1 MSLERGS
8 HFGPYEVVSRI
19 GTGGMGEVYRAR
31 DPRLDRDVALKVLP
45 GDLAGDRERL
55 VRFEREARAASALNH
70 PNIITIYEIGVANGV
85 SYIAMEFVDGWTLR
99 DMMAEGPLEQKR
111 MTELAVQIAD
121 GLAKAHAAGIVHRD
135 LKPANVMVTRDGF
148 AKILDFGLARR
159 APRDNSQSVLPTV
172 TLETEPGTV
181 FGTVG
186 YMSPE
191 QATAKPV
198 DFRSDQF
205 SFGAILYEMATGQ
218 RAFDR
223 PSSLETMMAILKE
236 DPKPPSEVNPAIPER
251 LNAIITRCLAKDP
264 KDRYWTTKNLASD
277 LKELASGV
285 QSAPI
290 AQPPPRRSRP
300 TRAGLVTVVA
310 ALLVAG
316 AAAFFLTRSGGGA
329 IDSLAVLPF
338 ETTSPEPDAAYLGQG
353 IADNLIQRLSSLP
366 NLRVIS
372 RSSVSRYR
380 GQAVDPQKA
389 ARELKVRAV
398 LTGTVVQRGDRLNV
412 TAELVDA
419 RRNAHL
425 WGKQYERRF
434 DDILTLQEEISRD
447 VSAELRPQRAPEKA
461 PVANRGATTVADAYR
476 SYLKGRYHWN
486 KRTEADARRAIAYFQ
501 EAIERDPSYADA
513 YDGLC
518 DAWTTLGWYG
528 FVPPTEAYPRAQAA
542 ARKAIEIDETVAEA
556 HASLGG
562 IELWFGW
569 NWSVAEREF
578 ARTLELDPNYAPGRH
593 WHADLFSIRGRHD
606 EAIAESRKALELDPL
621 SLIINTW
628 LARRYYFARRLEDAE
643 RECRRALELD
653 PNFPPARWQLG
664 SVLVAQGKLKEA
676 MAEFETAVRLSN
688 DAPRY
693 LGYLGNAR
701 ARAGN
706 APGART
712 ILQQLDRLE
721 AGGRYVSALDR
732 AIVQRGLGDD
742 KRALDSIEKAFEDR
756 PSLMPY
762 LAIDPVWE
770 GLRGNPRFQAV
781 LAKLKLG

>member
-1 MSLERGS
+1 
-8 HFGPYEVVSRI
+8 
-19 GTGGMGEVYRAR
+19 
-31 DPRLDRDVALKVLP
+31 
-45 GDLAGDRERL
+45 
-55 VRFEREARAASALNH
+55 
-70 PNIITIYEIGVANGV
+70 
-85 SYIAMEFVDGWTLR
+85 
-99 DMMAEGPLEQKR
+99 
-111 MTELAVQIAD
+111 
-121 GLAKAHAAGIVHRD
+121 
-135 LKPANVMVTRDGF
+135 
-148 AKILDFGLARR
+148 
-159 APRDNSQSVLPTV
+159 
-172 TLETEPGTV
+172 
-181 FGTVG
+181 
-186 YMSPE
+186 
-191 QATAKPV
+191 
-198 DFRSDQF
+198 
-205 SFGAILYEMATGQ
+205 MATGQ

-236 DPKPPSEVNPAIPER
+236 DPSLLRRSIPRSPER

-285 QSAPI
+285 QSAADRP
-290 AQPPPRRSRP
+290 ASPRRSRP
-300 TRAGLVTVVA
+300 TRAGLVTVRRRPPRRRRRRLLPD
-310 ALLVAG
+310 ALRRRRDRFARR
-316 AAAFFLTRSGGGA
+316 F
-329 IDSLAVLPF
+329 LPF

-398 LTGTVVQRGDRLNV
+398 LTGTVIQRGDRLNV

-425 WGKQYERRF
+425 WGKQYDRRF

-664 SVLVAQGKLKEA
+664 SCSSRRESSRK
-676 MAEFETAVRLSN
+676 
-688 DAPRY
+688 PW
-693 LGYLGNAR
+693 
-701 ARAGN
+701 
-706 APGART
+706 
-712 ILQQLDRLE
+712 
-721 AGGRYVSALDR
+721 
-732 AIVQRGLGDD
+732 
-742 KRALDSIEKAFEDR
+742 
-756 PSLMPY
+756 PSS
-762 LAIDPVWE
+762 
-770 GLRGNPRFQAV
+770 RRR
-781 LAKLKLG
+781 